1 VGEQRVL
8 VSTRRDASYGLSR
21 MPAPSLKRTLASIQ
35 SLTESGEYYAAHQ
48 VSRRRGSIQTRPDVP
63 WQKYRTSAARLL
75 KAPPSTEKLPF
86 DSKAQ
91 EAAEL
96 LWEGARSLLEKGQLG
111 SGTDLGLYLI
121 DVWNTRGVVCGNDER
136 GV

>member
-1 VGEQRVL
+1 
-8 VSTRRDASYGLSR
+8 

-48 VSRRRGSIQTRPDVP
+48 VGPQTQDRTEHGYPHAVP
-63 WQKYRTSAARLL
+63 RQKYRTSAARLL
-75 KAPPSTEKLPF
+75 KAPPSTETLPF

-91 EAAEL
+91 EAVEL
-96 LWEGARSLLEKGQLG
+96 LWDGARSLLEKGQLG

-136 GV
+136 GK